1 MVVIMAKTIFQDILE
16 KETSLA
22 LGCTEPML
30 FALGGAIARKYCPGE
45 IKKVHM
51 EGCGLIVMGVQSVG
65 VPNTGGK
72 TGAFIATAC
81 GLVAGDPDAGKQ
93 ALHSVT
99 PDDVK
104 AAEELIEKADFSLE
118 MDNST
123 GRQVYTKMV
132 ISSDEHTVTL
142 IFEDKHDNCAYIE
155 ADGKV
160 IKDERTPLAEQVNP
174 FNDVDWGVFTIE
186 GIWDFCKNCDISAS
200 AKMKDAIA
208 ANKKLAEDGLNN
220 PRGIQVARTLRDNIA
235 KGQLADSE
243 FTQAVIWGTA
253 GVDARMGGSD
263 YPAMMSMCSG
273 NQGTIITMSSWGAAQ
288 YLGIGEEETMRAIAF
303 AYLINVFLK
312 YNTKE
317 LAYMAPMCYCSST
330 ASQAAV
336 AGVAFLHGMSAKQI
350 NDLLVTGVTCWSGII
365 CDGAKN
371 SCAFRVSTALFGG
384 LQALMLAE
392 KGLRTSANDGFAHEN
407 AGIMM
412 QNLYR
417 MQKDVMYNKMDAI
430 VWDIFKEQ
438 REIR

>member
-1 MVVIMAKTIFQDILE
+1 MEKTIFQDILE

-30 FALGGAIARKYCPGE
+30 FALGGSIARKYCRGK
-45 IKKVHM
+45 ILKVDI
-51 EGCGLIVMGVQSVG
+51 EGCGLIVMGVQKVG

-81 GLVAGDPDAGKQ
+81 GLVAGDADAGKQ
-93 ALHSVT
+93 SLHLVT
-99 PDDVK
+99 PEDVK
-104 AAEELIEKADFSLE
+104 IAEKMIEEAEFSMKL
-118 MDNST
+118 DNST

-132 ISSDEHTVTL
+132 ITSEQDVVTL

-155 ADGKV
+155 VNGEV
-160 IKDERTPLAEQVNP
+160 IKDERKPLAKQVNP
-174 FNDVDWGVFTIE
+174 FHDVDWDVFTIE
-186 GIWDFCKNCDISAS
+186 GIYNFCKTCDISAI
-200 AKMKDAIA
+200 AKMRDAIA
-208 ANKKLAEDGLNN
+208 ANKKLAEDGLDN
-220 PRGIQVARTLRDNIA
+220 PRGDQVARTLRDNIA
-235 KGQLADSE
+235 NGRLADSE

-273 NQGTIITMSSWGAAQ
+273 NQGTIVTMTSWGAAQ
-288 YLGIGEEETMRAIAF
+288 YLGLSEEETMRAIAF
-303 AYLINVFLK
+303 AYLVNVYLK

-336 AGVAFLHGMSAKQI
+336 AGVAFLHNMSPKQI

-371 SCAFRVSTALFGG
+371 SCAFRVCTALFGG
-384 LQALMLAE
+384 LTALMMAE
-392 KGLRTSANDGFAHEN
+392 KGLRTDASDGFAHES
-407 AGIMM
+407 AGITM

-417 MQKDVMYNKMDAI
+417 VQKQVMYNKMDAV
-430 VWDIFKEQ
+430 VWDIFEEQ

>member
-1 MVVIMAKTIFQDILE
+1 MKKTIFQEILE
-16 KETSLA
+16 QETSLA

-30 FALGGAIARKYCPGE
+30 FALGGSIARKYCRGK
-45 IKKVHM
+45 ILKVNM
-51 EGCGLIVMGVQSVG
+51 EGCGLIVMGVQKVG

-72 TGAFIATAC
+72 TGAFIAVAC
-81 GLVAGDPDAGKQ
+81 GLVAGDADAGKQ
-93 ALHSVT
+93 SLHLVT
-99 PDDVK
+99 PEDVK
-104 AAEELIEKADFSLE
+104 AAEKMIEEAEFTLKL
-118 MDNST
+118 DNST

-132 ISSDEHTVTL
+132 ITSEQDVVTL

-155 ADGKV
+155 VNGKV
-160 IKDERTPLAEQVNP
+160 LKDERKPLAQQVNP
-174 FNDVDWGVFTIE
+174 YNDVDWNVFTID
-186 GIWDFCKNCDISAS
+186 GIWNFCKSCDISAIE
-200 AKMKDAIA
+200 KMKDAIA
-208 ANKKLAEDGLNN
+208 ANKRLAEDGLNN
-220 PRGIQVARTLRDNIA
+220 PRGDQVARTLRENIA
-235 KGQLADSE
+235 SGRLTNSE
-243 FTQAVIWGTA
+243 FLQAVIWGTA

-273 NQGTIITMSSWGAAQ
+273 NQGTIVTMTCWGAAQ
-288 YLGIGEEETMRAIAF
+288 YLGLSEEDTMRAIAF

-330 ASQAAV
+330 ASQAAI
-336 AGVAFLHGMSAKQI
+336 AGVAFLHNMTAKQI

-384 LQALMLAE
+384 LTAMMMSE
-392 KGLRTSANDGFAHEN
+392 KGLRTDPSDGFAHES
-407 AGIMM
+407 AAITM

-417 MQKDVMYNKMDAI
+417 MQKDVMYNKMDAVI
-430 VWDIFKEQ
+430 WDIFEEQ